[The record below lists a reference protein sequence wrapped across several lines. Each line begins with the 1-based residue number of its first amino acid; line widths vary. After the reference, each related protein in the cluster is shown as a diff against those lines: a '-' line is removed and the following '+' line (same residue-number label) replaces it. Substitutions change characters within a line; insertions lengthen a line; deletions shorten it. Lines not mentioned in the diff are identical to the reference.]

1 MGLTLDEQD
10 TLHDLADMTMKV
22 MVDRRYQLQTREN
35 PAQLIAY
42 TAHDL
47 MTPLTGVQLSL
58 SLLKE
63 DEEVQR
69 QLGSHHLELLKTAA
83 NCSDLMIRICQTV
96 IDTLRQETPASL
108 PTDLMGSTGNIPV
121 TKMAELVSSLSM
133 IMEPI
138 PKPVPLIITLDPSVP
153 AMIMSDDL
161 KLFRSALNLLSHAL
175 SRTELGYVHMKIFSK
190 EETGYL
196 LFECENTGRP
206 VEVEEYQYLF
216 QPSRT
221 EDGIL
226 RLGLSSVASL
236 INALDG
242 EYGFR
247 PRGVGSDGTALV
259 DAKGRRQTGSVFWF
273 SVPLFLPDTFGVD
286 GGGKFPKRKRSVD
299 ASPQTGPVK
308 MPVIPLIHRAGSTTS
323 IPSSSRHGQS
333 ASLGDILQTDAVNG
347 SCLNEPFA
355 SSVQPTAKANPFLD
369 RKMPALPR
377 SPPESQ
383 NGVMQGNGES
393 STVPVV
399 ASLPTQKD
407 KPSAPRV
414 RRALVIDDSLV
425 VRKSIAVALK
435 KMGFEVTQ
443 ARDGME
449 GFACLKET
457 MFDITLCDFLM
468 PVMDGM
474 DCVKQYREWEAKN
487 RSWFRQLVI
496 GISAHASAND
506 HGQGIK
512 AGMDDFVPKP
522 ISIMTLTE
530 IQDRDVVRNRTKQL
544 DELDESS
551 ASSIASANVVDG
563 EPAEP
568 APSSELKR
576 GAQEIEE
583 SEAKRRRTFPVNGD
597 EDHEPTVPVC
607 LIATDTPSIK
617 SSDVLTKL
625 ESNGWKVIVI
635 HDGNDA
641 LRLLQ
646 MRNWDAVLIDD
657 DLPVIAG
664 TPCVTKFREWEQN
677 NRVNIQKNVCLV
689 CDGDIPSPDDKA
701 SVIQP
706 PAGIDGVLRNPVQW
720 KDLNY
725 YIQKSKKDGPGIVV
739 RDQS

>member
-1 MGLTLDEQD
+1 
-10 TLHDLADMTMKV
+10 
-22 MVDRRYQLQTREN
+22 
-35 PAQLIAY
+35 
-42 TAHDL
+42 
-47 MTPLTGVQLSL
+47 
-58 SLLKE
+58 
-63 DEEVQR
+63 
-69 QLGSHHLELLKTAA
+69 
-83 NCSDLMIRICQTV
+83 
-96 IDTLRQETPASL
+96 L
-108 PTDLMGSTGNIPV
+108 PTDLMGGSTGNVPV
-121 TKMAELVSSLSM
+121 TKMAELLSSLSM

-190 EETGYL
+190 EETGCL
-196 LFECENTGRP
+196 MFECENTGRA

-247 PRGVGSDGTALV
+247 PRGLGEDGKALV
-259 DAKGRRQTGSVFWF
+259 DSKGRRQTGSVFWF

-286 GGGKFPKRKRSVD
+286 GDSSSKIPKKKQSAD
-299 ASPQTGPVK
+299 ASAQNGPVK
-308 MPVIPLIHRAGSTTS
+308 LPVIPLMQRAGSTAS
-323 IPSSSRHGQS
+323 ISS
-333 ASLGDILQTDAVNG
+333 ASRSGQTHGSGEILQGDAVSK
-347 SCLNEPFA
+347 SCLNEAFA
-355 SSVQPTAKANPFLD
+355 PSVQPTPEANPFLD
-369 RKMPALPR
+369 RKMPAVSK
-377 SPPESQ
+377 SPPGGKSGMME
-383 NGVMQGNGES
+383 GKGES
-393 STVPVV
+393 STIPTV
-399 ASLPTQKD
+399 ASLPTRKGT
-407 KPSAPRV
+407 PSAPRM

-425 VRKSIAVALK
+425 VRKSIAVALQ

-449 GFACLKET
+449 GFTCLKET

-474 DCVKQYREWEAKN
+474 DCVQQYRDWEVKN
-487 RSWFRQLVI
+487 RSWFRQFII

-506 HGQGIK
+506 HGQGLK
-512 AGMDDFVPKP
+512 AGMDAFEPKP
-522 ISIMTLTE
+522 ISIKTLTE
-530 IQDRDVVRNRTKQL
+530 MQDSSACRNRTKQL
-544 DELDESS
+544 NEVEGSSESNTS
-551 ASSIASANVVDG
+551 SANVVNG

-568 APSSELKR
+568 APSADLKR
-576 GAQEIEE
+576 GAREIEE
-583 SEAKRRRTFPVNGD
+583 LEAKRRKTFPVNAD
-597 EDHEPTVPVC
+597 DDHEPTVPVC
-607 LIATDTPSIK
+607 LIATDTPTVE
-617 SSDVLTKL
+617 SSDVLINL

-657 DLPVIAG
+657 DLPVLAG

-677 NRVNIQKNVCLV
+677 NRVNKQKNVCLV

-701 SVIQP
+701 SIIQP
-706 PAGIDGVLRNPVQW
+706 PAGIDGVLGNPVQW

-725 YIQKSKKDGPGIVV
+725 IIEKTRKEGPLGIVE
-739 RDQS
+739 R

>member
-69 QLGSHHLELLKTAA
+69 NLGSHHLELLKTAA

-108 PTDLMGSTGNIPV
+108 PTDLMGGSTGNMPV
-121 TKMAELVSSLSM
+121 TKMAELVNSLSM

-138 PKPVPLIITLDPSVP
+138 PKNVPLIITLDPKVP

-247 PRGVGSDGTALV
+247 PRGIGPDGKALL
-259 DAKGRRQTGSVFWF
+259 DSKGRRQTGSVFWF

-286 GGGKFPKRKRSVD
+286 GDSSSKFPKRKSAD
-299 ASPQTGPVK
+299 ASTQNGPVK
-308 MPVIPLIHRAGSTTS
+308 MPVIPLMQRAGSTAS
-323 IPSSSRHGQS
+323 VSSASRHGQS
-333 ASLGDILQTDAVNG
+333 HGSGDILQGDKVTG
-347 SCLNEPFA
+347 SCLNESFA
-355 SSVQPTAKANPFLD
+355 PSVQPTAEGNPLLD
-369 RKMPALPR
+369 RKMPAVPR
-377 SPPESQ
+377 NPPAGQ
-383 NGVMQGNGES
+383 DAMMQGNGES
-393 STVPVV
+393 SAGPVV
-399 ASLPTQKD
+399 ASLP
-407 KPSAPRV
+407 RM

-435 KMGFEVTQ
+435 KMGFDVTQ

-457 MFDITLCDFLM
+457 MYDITLCDFLM

-474 DCVKQYREWEAKN
+474 DCVQQYREWEAKN
-487 RSWFRQLVI
+487 RSWFHQLII

-506 HGQGIK
+506 HGQGLK
-512 AGMDDFVPKP
+512 AGMDAFEPKP
-522 ISIMTLTE
+522 ISIKTLTE
-530 IQDRDVVRNRTKQL
+530 MQEREDVQSCTKQL
-544 DELDESS
+544 NELEPSS
-551 ASSIASANVVDG
+551 KTSTKPANVSDG

-568 APSSELKR
+568 APSADLKR
-576 GAQEIEE
+576 GAEE
-583 SEAKRRRTFPVNGD
+583 VEELEAKRRKTFPVNAD
-597 EDHEPTVPVC
+597 DDHEPTVPVC
-607 LIATDTPSIK
+607 LIATDTPTVK
-617 SSDVLTKL
+617 SSNVLTNL
-625 ESNGWKVIVI
+625 EANGWKVIVI

-657 DLPVIAG
+657 DLPVLTG

-677 NRVNIQKNVCLV
+677 NRVNKQKNVCLV

-725 YIQKSKKDGPGIVV
+725 FIEKTKRDGPLGIVV
-739 RDQS
+739 RDS